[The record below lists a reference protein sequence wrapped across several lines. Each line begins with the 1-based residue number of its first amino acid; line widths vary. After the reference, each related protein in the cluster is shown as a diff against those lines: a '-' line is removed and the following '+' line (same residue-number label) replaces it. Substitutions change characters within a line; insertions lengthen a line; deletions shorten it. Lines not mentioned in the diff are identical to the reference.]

1 MQVFVRFD
9 AHRAGGRVDRPTVGA
24 EQPPEEGEER
34 GQKEQRI
41 AARQASRTQPQR
53 LVVEIVEEKVERQH
67 PRKGEDGYSQQQI
80 ACVRQRF
87 ETVPRRRP
95 LRYGRVAAHGGHV
108 HAVDGELRAGE
119 ECAHGDAQ
127 QQRPRHAVE
136 YQKGLVGALA
146 EYVGRFAAVFVGDGL
161 HDEDQQNGHPD
172 VECAAERCRVE

>member
-1 MQVFVRFD
+1 MLTV
-9 AHRAGGRVDRPTVGA
+9 AGGRVDRPTVGA

-87 ETVPRRRP
+87 ETVPRRRHCDMAVSPPTAAMFMRLTVNSAPVKNVPTATPSSSGPATP
-95 LRYGRVAAHGGHV
+95 LSTRKAS
-108 HAVDGELRAGE
+108 
-119 ECAHGDAQ
+119 
-127 QQRPRHAVE
+127 
-136 YQKGLVGALA
+136 
-146 EYVGRFAAVFVGDGL
+146 
-161 HDEDQQNGHPD
+161 
-172 VECAAERCRVE
+172 